1 MKNEQYLESIGV
13 TDEATQQ
20 KCLQLNE
27 DLALCSKF
35 SQLHEAVELLLGRP
49 VFTHEFGIDIA
60 GLRQEAERAW
70 IYQVGVTS
78 EAERQER
85 VVESIDKLR
94 KWAKENNKQ
103 VIDIQLPAQ

>member
-60 GLRQEAERAW
+60 GLRQEAEPRA
-70 IYQVGVTS
+70 GS
-78 EAERQER
+78 R
-85 VVESIDKLR
+85 VH
-94 KWAKENNKQ
+94 
-103 VIDIQLPAQ
+103 

>member
-35 SQLHEAVELLLGRP
+35 SQLHEAKSG
-49 VFTHEFGIDIA
+49 
-60 GLRQEAERAW
+60 
-70 IYQVGVTS
+70 
-78 EAERQER
+78 
-85 VVESIDKLR
+85 
-94 KWAKENNKQ
+94 
-103 VIDIQLPAQ
+103 